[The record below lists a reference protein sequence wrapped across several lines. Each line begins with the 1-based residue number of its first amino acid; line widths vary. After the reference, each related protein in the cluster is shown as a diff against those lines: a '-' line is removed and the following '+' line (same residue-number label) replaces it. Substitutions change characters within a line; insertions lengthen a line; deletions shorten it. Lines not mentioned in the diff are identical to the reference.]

1 MKKFEINKT
10 YECRSACDH
19 NCVWKYTV
27 TARTASTITVV
38 DDHNE
43 VKKLRIIKN
52 ISEYR
57 NAESVYP
64 LGKYS
69 MCPILSAETI

>member
-1 MKKFEINKT
+1 MKKFEVGQT
-10 YECRSACDH
+10 YECGSICNH
-19 NCVWKYTV
+19 ETVFKYTV
-27 TARTASTITVV
+27 TSRTAATITVV
-38 DDHNE
+38 DDRNE

-69 MCPILSAETI
+69 MCPILSA